1 MDVLEPLLLTVSGNK
16 YLLVV
21 VDRFTKRKWMEA
33 FPLKNVRA
41 RTVAET
47 GLG

>member
-1 MDVLEPLLLTVSGNK
+1 
-16 YLLVV
+16 
-21 VDRFTKRKWMEA
+21 MEA

-47 GLG
+47 FLNQMSRHGVSLEVHTD